1 MKQLARRAIAA
12 AAIVLACGPGAA
24 EAARS
29 TGKIAYLQ
37 SPLSLRAVSA
47 DGKID
52 KPFAGARSGAQAG
65 PLWSPDGRR
74 VLFHRDDPH
83 ALVTVTP
90 GKGGAK
96 VLYEG
101 QHEVLEAPAEYA
113 WSPNG
118 RMIAYTRGVLQAGDF
133 ALRSGVFVMQ
143 ADGSG
148 KRELPVGDRAGGL
161 NWLPDNRRIAF
172 SRAEGEG
179 VAMWTIDIVTGAQ
192 VKLFDIALT
201 DGSFRLSPDGRSFV
215 FDRFTGVPQVW
226 TMRFDGSGA
235 RAVVKRAGAF
245 AGSWS
250 PDGRELAFV
259 IQKSRGAPSNIYKV
273 RLDGSG
279 LKRLTKHGKAL
290 APHWGRGKLSKRGR
304 L

>member
-1 MKQLARRAIAA
+1 MKHLAMRAIAA
-12 AAIVLACGPGAA
+12 AVVVLACGPGAA
-24 EAARS
+24 DAARS
-29 TGKIAYLQ
+29 KGKIAYLNR
-37 SPLSLRAVSA
+37 LEVRAVSS

-52 KPFAGARSGAQAG
+52 KRFAPLRSGAQSG

-90 GKGGAK
+90 GKGRWN

-101 QHEVLEAPAEYA
+101 QHDVLEAPADYA

-118 RMIAYTRGVLQAGDF
+118 RMIAYTRGVLPAGDF
-133 ALRSGVFVMQ
+133 ALRTGVFVMQ

-172 SRAEGEG
+172 GRAEGEG

-215 FDRFTGVPQVW
+215 FDRFTGSAQLWV
-226 TMRFDGSGA
+226 MRLDGSGA
-235 RAVVKRAGAF
+235 RAVVKRPGAF
-245 AGSWS
+245 GASWS

-259 IQKSRGAPSNIYKV
+259 IQKSRGAPSDIYKV
-273 RLDGSG
+273 RRDGSG
-279 LKRLTKHGKAL
+279 LKRLTKHGKAQ